1 MKEGKCMESNKK
13 NLDAYYRIG
22 LSEEEKEKYYDI
34 CENTE
39 IKYEPISTSNKTNR
53 FERLTKTV
61 VASIAI
67 MATVVLAGYGVMHFR
82 GNESRNG
89 NKNVSECESINNE
102 MIKKLDVPEGYGIYT
117 IKVIRTNITQKYQEK
132 RGEEVLSVGD
142 TVDIDLID
150 ESIDKMIFKTYKD
163 ISYTSLKGLKILAIS
178 DLETK
183 NKEKYDRN
191 FITKTLYPNPDDE
204 NELESN
210 VENESKSDD
219 ESKRESY
226 EFLKER
232 RYEIYSS
239 CRRDHISNMMD
250 RTEEEFPQNKDKQID
265 VYGNGYEYIT
275 LQLKNEDLKKM
286 KENVEKYGEVEY
298 YDYDLLKFDDLEN
311 FEEHEDF
318 GDRFYAPSGIHIETG
333 HHTYSLNHKH
343 VVFQVDVLEDDVK
356 NFENLKEGGIKTLV
370 FKNKK
375 YNYKKEFKDKTI
387 LNIFATEKDH
397 KFYYQILFDVHEDDS
412 DEFWRDN
419 ILISDKDGYMYI
431 K

>member
-1 MKEGKCMESNKK
+1 MESNKK

-39 IKYEPISTSNKTNR
+39 IKYKTISTSNKTNR

-150 ESIDKMIFKTYKD
+150 ESLDKMIFKTYKD

-191 FITKTLYPNPDDE
+191 FITKTLYPNPGDE

-219 ESKRESY
+219 ESKMESY
-226 EFLKER
+226 EFLKDKER
-232 RYEIYSS
+232 RYEIYEIYSS
-239 CRRDHISNMMD
+239 YRRDHISHMMD
-250 RTEEEFPQNKDKQID
+250 RTEEEYPHNKSKKID
-265 VYGNGYEYIT
+265 VHCNGYEYIT
-275 LQLKNEDLKKM
+275 LQIKNEDLKKM
-286 KENVEKYGEVEY
+286 KKNMEEYGEVEY
-298 YDYDLLKFDDLEN
+298 YDYDLLKFDDLEKFEEFETYKLDADHVGLTEFILEDNVKNFKN
-311 FEEHEDF
+311 FEE
-318 GDRFYAPSGIHIETG
+318 GKLKA
-333 HHTYSLNHKH
+333 L
-343 VVFQVDVLEDDVK
+343 VLKD
-356 NFENLKEGGIKTLV
+356 KELDYKKV
-370 FKNKK
+370 FKNLK
-375 YNYKKEFKDKTI
+375 I
-387 LNIFATEKDH
+387 LHISATEKDH
-397 KFYYQILFDVHEDDS
+397 NFYYQVTFEISHEDANQITDS
-412 DEFWRDN
+412 ESV
-419 ILISDKDGYMYI
+419 LSDKGYMYI

>member
-150 ESIDKMIFKTYKD
+150 ESIDEMACKLYKD
-163 ISYTSLKGLKILAIS
+163 IAYTGLKDLEIIAVS

-183 NKEKYDRN
+183 NKEKYDMSML
-191 FITKTLYPNPDDE
+191 FSTTVYSNPY
-204 NELESN
+204 N
-210 VENESKSDD
+210 ENESKKQGENET
-219 ESKRESY
+219 ESLECY
-226 EFLKER
+226 KEE
-232 RYEIYSS
+232 RYTLYASN
-239 CRRDHISNMMD
+239 RRDHISHMMD
-250 RTEEEFPQNKDKQID
+250 RTEEEYPHNKSKKID
-265 VYGNGYEYIT
+265 VHCNGYEYIT
-275 LQLKNEDLKKM
+275 LQIKNEDLKKM
-286 KENVEKYGEVEY
+286 KKNMEEYGEVEY
-298 YDYDLLKFDDLEN
+298 YDYDLLKFDDLEKFEEFETYKLDADHVGLTEFILEDNVKNFKN
-311 FEEHEDF
+311 FEE
-318 GDRFYAPSGIHIETG
+318 GKLKA
-333 HHTYSLNHKH
+333 L
-343 VVFQVDVLEDDVK
+343 VLKD
-356 NFENLKEGGIKTLV
+356 KELDYKKV
-370 FKNKK
+370 FKNLK
-375 YNYKKEFKDKTI
+375 I
-387 LNIFATEKDH
+387 LHISATEKDH
-397 KFYYQILFDVHEDDS
+397 NFYYQVTFEVSHEDANQITDS
-412 DEFWRDN
+412 ESV
-419 ILISDKDGYMYI
+419 LSDKGYMYI

>member
-1 MKEGKCMESNKK
+1 MESNKK

-39 IKYEPISTSNKTNR
+39 IKYKTISTSNKTNR
-53 FERLTKTV
+53 FERLTKMV
-61 VASIAI
+61 VASVAI

-150 ESIDKMIFKTYKD
+150 ESIDKMACKPYED
-163 ISYTSLKGLKILAIS
+163 IAYTGLKDLEIIAVS

-183 NKEKYDRN
+183 NKEKYDMSM
-191 FITKTLYPNPDDE
+191 FSTTVYSNPD
-204 NELESN
+204 N
-210 VENESKSDD
+210 ENESKKQSENETESLECYKEKRYTLYASNRRSD
-219 ESKRESY
+219 
-226 EFLKER
+226 
-232 RYEIYSS
+232 
-239 CRRDHISNMMD
+239 ISHMMD
-250 RTEEEFPQNKDKQID
+250 RTEEGFPQNNKSKKID
-265 VYGNGYEYIT
+265 VHCNGYEYIT
-275 LQLKNEDLKKM
+275 LQIKNEDLKKM

-298 YDYDLLKFDDLEN
+298 YDYDILKFDDLEKFEEFETYKLDADHVGLTEFILEDNVKNFKN
-311 FEEHEDF
+311 FEE
-318 GDRFYAPSGIHIETG
+318 GKLKT
-333 HHTYSLNHKH
+333 L
-343 VVFQVDVLEDDVK
+343 VLED
-356 NFENLKEGGIKTLV
+356 KELDYKKV
-370 FKNKK
+370 FKNLK
-375 YNYKKEFKDKTI
+375 I
-387 LNIFATEKDH
+387 LHISATEKDH
-397 KFYYQILFDVHEDDS
+397 NFYYQVTFEVSHEDANQITDS
-412 DEFWRDN
+412 ESV
-419 ILISDKDGYMYI
+419 LSDKGYMYI